1 MDTKNLP
8 KNATFFISTGRC
20 ATQWM
25 SDKLS
30 THYHDLAVVKHE
42 PFQVDYEPIFYF
54 NAYHRKEEVNFSHAI
69 EEHLAFIRNTIQD
82 FSYIETGWTVYG
94 ALTFILSR
102 LKGRVKIVHL
112 YRHPIRVAAS
122 LATQNVYSK
131 GAWSDAVA
139 ISPSDYGVTQGYLK
153 GHKWN
158 SMSQFE
164 KCLFWWTE
172 INQFALDL
180 QRDFESI
187 PWLTLK
193 YEEVFSENSKNELR
207 KLVNFLSLPERESFF
222 NSLAQKTD
230 NYSFKIQKSINIHAI
245 EKYPKVFELM
255 DKLEYVYDDSNI
267 SEIKRRYEMPFW
279 QRWLRQSIRATG
291 CERWLRRSIR
301 ATRKFAARM
310 IDLIG

>member
-8 KNATFFISTGRC
+8 QNATFFISTGRC

-25 SDKLS
+25 TDKLS

-42 PFQVDYEPIFYF
+42 PFQIEYEPRFYF
-54 NAYHRKEEVNFSHAI
+54 NAYHRKKEVNFSHAI
-69 EEHLAFIRNTIQD
+69 EDHLAFILNTIQD
-82 FSYIETGWTVYG
+82 FSYIETGWPVYG
-94 ALTFILSR
+94 ALPFILSR
-102 LKGRVKIVHL
+102 LQGRVKVVHL

-122 LATQNVYSK
+122 LATKNVYSK

-139 ISPSDYGVTQGYLK
+139 ISPSDYGVTQGDLE
-153 GHKWN
+153 GLKWN

-180 QRDFESI
+180 QRNFESI

-193 YEEVFSENSKNELR
+193 YEKVFSENSKNELR
-207 KLVNFLSLPERESFF
+207 RLVNFLSLPERESFF
-222 NSLAQKTD
+222 NSLSQKTD
-230 NYSFKIQKSINIHAI
+230 NYSSKSPKTINFQAI

-255 DKLEYVYDDSNI
+255 DKLEYEYEDSNI
-267 SEIKRRYEMPFW
+267 SEIKKRYEMSFW
-279 QRWLRQSIRATG
+279 QRWIRQSIRATG
-291 CERWLRRSIR
+291 CEQWVRRLVRLLANSQQ
-301 ATRKFAARM
+301 K
-310 IDLIG
+310 

>member
-25 SDKLS
+25 TDKLS

-42 PFQVDYEPIFYF
+42 PFQVEYEPRFYF
-54 NAYHRKEEVNFSHAI
+54 NAYHRKEEVNLSHAI
-69 EEHLAFIRNTIQD
+69 EEHLSFIHKTIQD
-82 FSYIETGWTVYG
+82 FSYIETGWPIYG
-94 ALTFILSR
+94 ALPFILSH
-102 LKGRVKIVHL
+102 LKGRVKVVHL

-122 LATQNVYSK
+122 LATKNVYSK

-139 ISPSDYGVTQGYLK
+139 ISPSDYGVTQGYLE
-153 GHKWN
+153 GHQWN

-180 QRDFESI
+180 HRNFESI

-207 KLVNFLSLPERESFF
+207 KLINFLSLPERESFF
-222 NSLAQKTD
+222 NFLSQKTD
-230 NYSFKIQKSINIHAI
+230 NYSSKSQKPINIHAV

-255 DKLEYVYDDSNI
+255 DKLEYEYEDSNI
-267 SEIKRRYEMPFW
+267 SEIKRRYEMSFW
-279 QRWLRQSIRATG
+279 Q
-291 CERWLRRSIR
+291 RWLRRSIR
-301 ATRKFAARM
+301 ATGCEQWIRRSIRAIRKANVKN
-310 IDLIG
+310 D